1 MKKTLVALSVLAA
14 AANVNAAEIYSA
26 EGSSVSLKGEI
37 DVLAK
42 QSEVD
47 QANDMFTPTSKTT
60 TKEDPAI
67 STWAK
72 IQLDA
77 EHKVNANWTA
87 FGSFEIQT
95 ADYGD
100 SNAEF
105 DDVLAGLKSDSL
117 SIAFGE
123 VADLAESMDAIQKDD
138 IGNEG
143 NYMGSTGGHH
153 KESEGVG
160 AVVQSQLTDELTLVF
175 DVHTDKTEDVD
186 NTYGLSLDYSTDMFS
201 VGAAYVTGDAAEDI
215 DYMVGGVSASVTY
228 EGLMVAATYA
238 QFEGNYKFGFWK
250 YQNDDKTVTEYYNGD
265 VMGLALA
272 YSVDKVRLYSTYAM
286 YTVDEEQVVNNSV
299 SLPDELD
306 GSNLLVGID
315 YAFMDNVLLFAEYET
330 GSQEITKDL
339 ELDADTVKAGFYY
352 SF

>member
-47 QANDMFTPTSKTT
+47 SVSNTLVKST
-60 TKEDPAI
+60 TKEEPAI
-67 STWAK
+67 STWGK

-87 FGSFEIQT
+87 FGSFEIQA

-100 SNAEF
+100 GNAEF
-105 DDVLAGLKSDSL
+105 DDVLAGLKSDTVGV
-117 SIAFGE
+117 AFGE
-123 VADLAESMDAIQKDD
+123 IADLAESMDAIQKDD
-138 IGNEG
+138 ISNEG

-153 KESEGVG
+153 RESAGVG
-160 AVVQSQLTDELTLVF
+160 AVLQSQLTDELTLVF

-201 VGAAYVTGDAAEDI
+201 IGAVGRI
-215 DYMVGGVSASVTY
+215 C
-228 EGLMVAATYA
+228 L
-238 QFEGNYKFGFWK
+238 FGC
-250 YQNDDKTVTEYYNGD
+250 
-265 VMGLALA
+265 
-272 YSVDKVRLYSTYAM
+272 LY
-286 YTVDEEQVVNNSV
+286 
-299 SLPDELD
+299 
-306 GSNLLVGID
+306 G
-315 YAFMDNVLLFAEYET
+315 
-330 GSQEITKDL
+330 
-339 ELDADTVKAGFYY
+339 
-352 SF
+352 

>member
-47 QANDMFTPTSKTT
+47 QVSATGVRST
-60 TKEDPAI
+60 TKEEPAI
-67 STWAK
+67 STWGK

-100 SNAEF
+100 PNAEF
-105 DDVLAGLKSDSL
+105 DDVLAGLKSDNL
-117 SIAFGE
+117 SVAFGE
-123 VADLAESMDAIQKDD
+123 IADLAESMDAIQKDD
-138 IGNEG
+138 ISNEG

-153 KESEGVG
+153 RESKGFG

-186 NTYGLSLDYSTDMFS
+186 NTYGLSLDYTTDMFS
-201 VGAAYVTGDAAEDI
+201 IGAAYVTGDAAKDI
-215 DYMVGGVSASVTY
+215 DYKVGGVSASVTY
-228 EGLMVAATYA
+228 EGLMLAATYA
-238 QFEGNYKFGFWK
+238 MFEGNYKYGFWK
-250 YQNDDKTVTEYYNGD
+250 DEQTVNGTKTNNYSNGD
-265 VMGLALA
+265 TVGVALA
-272 YSVDKVRLYSTYAM
+272 YSIDKVRLYSQYAM
-286 YTVDEEQVVNNSV
+286 FTMDEEQLANTTVK
-299 SLPDELD
+299 LDDKLD
-306 GSNLLVGID
+306 GDNLLVGID
-315 YAFMDNVLLFAEYET
+315 YAFMDNILLFAEYET
-330 GSQEITKDL
+330 GSL
-339 ELDADTVKAGFYY
+339 EVDKNVEVDADTVKAGFYY
-352 SF
+352 TF